1 MTSRSKRIF
10 NLAIAKKP
18 KSSVS
23 EKITVTV
30 NESDSETVLIPDH
43 DLLKELDNVP
53 GNVTSISNFVIPN
66 EGIDGEVPKW
76 EVLKNVK
83 FVRVLTEDISAFG
96 EDTFTE
102 QVITNGCE
110 NNTADTII
118 ETDQLV
124 IMNLDIIEH
133 SIEEDKENSEE
144 CTENMDIGDDAEN

>member
-83 FVRVLTEDISAFG
+83 FVRVLTEDI
-96 EDTFTE
+96 FTE
-102 QVITNGCE
+102 QVIMNGCE

>member
-1 MTSRSKRIF
+1 M
-10 NLAIAKKP
+10 
-18 KSSVS
+18 
-23 EKITVTV
+23 
-30 NESDSETVLIPDH
+30 IPDH

-83 FVRVLTEDISAFG
+83 FVRVLTED
-96 EDTFTE
+96 TFTE
-102 QVITNGCE
+102 QVIMNGCE